1 MAGLADSP
9 SFVLVLVISAFVP
22 PLVFMAWIR
31 NTARYGKE
39 PWWNVLKA
47 FVWGAVLSVLVAIV
61 ASVILLVTLGQI
73 GSVNDFF
80 ARRFTDPTI
89 AIGALVVAPIAEEA
103 AKGLGVQAGR
113 PETQALLDGLVYG
126 AAAGLGF
133 SATEN
138 LLYGV
143 EALVNPNGGASASLL
158 VIAIRSFSSSFLHA
172 SSTAVLGYGIAK
184 TWLTRRTWAFLPF
197 YIVAVT
203 MHATFNFL
211 TSLGQLYATQYGA
224 VGETIGFAAAV
235 GFALVAMTIV
245 RLKLAGARRAAAR

>member
-9 SFVLVLVISAFVP
+9 SFVLVLIISAFVP

-61 ASVILLVTLGQI
+61 ASIILLVTLGQI

-143 EALVNPNGGASASLL
+143 EALVNPNG
-158 VIAIRSFSSSFLHA
+158 SSFLHA

-211 TSLGQLYATQYGA
+211 TSLGQLYATQYGE

-245 RLKLAGARRAAAR
+245 RLKLAGARRATAR

>member
-9 SFVLVLVISAFVP
+9 SFVLVLIISAFVP

-61 ASVILLVTLGQI
+61 ASIILLVTLGQI

-138 LLYGV
+138 LFYGLD
-143 EALVNPNGGASASLL
+143 ALLNPGGGASASLAL
-158 VIAIRSFSSSFLHA
+158 I
-172 SSTAVLGYGIAK
+172 
-184 TWLTRRTWAFLPF
+184 
-197 YIVAVT
+197 AVT
-203 MHATFNFL
+203 MHAIFNL
-211 TSLGQLYATQYGA
+211 LASLGQSYATQYGEL
-224 VGETIGFAAAV
+224 GETIGFAAAV
-235 GFALVAMTIV
+235 TFALIAITLV
-245 RLKLAGARRAAAR
+245 RFKLAGPRQAAPR